1 MRTKQK
7 LQMNMKDEYTLELI
21 RQFIEREH
29 FPPSLDELQALL
41 GLRSKTPVRN
51 RLARLKALGKIDYTP
66 NDARTIR
73 LTEYEY
79 ILKRKT
85 GIEPEPDMPG
95 QTHLNPDGLNGK
107 GDKTDNK

>member
-41 GLRSKTPVRN
+41 GLRSN
-51 RLARLKALGKIDYTP
+51 YTP